1 MNTQVRAESGLLK
14 VQASSTGF
22 VFIAAV
28 FAAVGGLLFGYDTG
42 VISGAL
48 LFIKS
53 QFHLSVFHQELV
65 VSVVLIGATA
75 GALSTSSSR
84 NRPREL
90 DRPTSTSARSMASPR
105 R

>member
-1 MNTQVRAESGLLK
+1 MNTQVKAESGLLT

-65 VSVVLIGATA
+65 VSVVLIGATV
-75 GALSTSSSR
+75 GALSGENWRT
-84 NRPREL
+84 
-90 DRPTSTSARSMASPR
+90 PTAAASCSW
-105 R
+105 